1 MQTRTLE
8 RSPIFLHQLLNT
20 IYARQIQTCPKKE
33 NIYLMLT
40 HQLLNYTDR
49 KNILIYSIY
58 NNIYTSISCRD
69 KVFFVLKRIPAWSI
83 KKKSQYQRNLNMIND
98 VRGGKVKKKLS
109 SETWDPTDEQSRSY
123 SFIYFFNLIQYS
135 PFYVSFS
142 NVAPFS
148 LMLQNKLIQL
158 LLTMEWPS
166 LLTSQEL

>member
-8 RSPIFLHQLLNT
+8 HSPIFLHQLLNT

-69 KVFFVLKRIPAWSI
+69 KDFFVLKRIPARSI

-109 SETWDPTDEQSRSY
+109 SETWDPTDAKSFFFCRRRNLFMNSPVATALFIFLTWY
-123 SFIYFFNLIQYS
+123 STLLSMFLS
-135 PFYVSFS
+135 PML
-142 NVAPFS
+142 S
-148 LMLQNKLIQL
+148 LF
-158 LLTMEWPS
+158 P
-166 LLTSQEL
+166 

>member
-8 RSPIFLHQLLNT
+8 HSPIFLHQLLNT

-83 KKKSQYQRNLNMIND
+83 KKKITVSEEFKYDQWRT
-98 VRGGKVKKKLS
+98 RRKSKKKKNCQVKLG
-109 SETWDPTDEQSRSY
+109 TRPMLNN
-123 SFIYFFNLIQYS
+123 FFS
-135 PFYVSFS
+135 ADGGTCSWTVP
-142 NVAPFS
+142 
-148 LMLQNKLIQL
+148 
-158 LLTMEWPS
+158 
-166 LLTSQEL
+166 